1 MPSPPSMPPDSGPQG
16 KGAGVP
22 DAPGS
27 VLRAVLTGV
36 SIDICGSKLLG
47 TLIFALYIQHVAT
60 PGMTD
65 EQLLSMLRSAPPS
78 FALVLVEIVLE
89 SLLSVVAGFA
99 CARIVQREEWRV
111 GAMMAF
117 AAMLVGLLLDDGG
130 APDDLMLLYVAC
142 DFACVMLGVKFG
154 AERNRR
160 IEAMARG
167 QADAPT
173 S

>member
-1 MPSPPSMPPDSGPQG
+1 MPPDSGPRG

-47 TLIFALYIQHVAT
+47 CLIFALYIQHVAT
-60 PGMTD
+60 PGMTN
-65 EQLLSMLRSAPPS
+65 EQLVDMLSSAPPS
-78 FALVLVEIVLE
+78 FALVFVESVLGALV
-89 SLLSVVAGFA
+89 SVAAGFA

-117 AAMLVGLLLDDGG
+117 AAMLFGLLLDDGG
-130 APDDLMLLYVAC
+130 APDDLLLLYVAC

>member
-1 MPSPPSMPPDSGPQG
+1 MPPDSGTQG
-16 KGAGVP
+16 KGPGMP

-47 TLIFALYIQHVAT
+47 YLIFALYIQHVAT

-65 EQLLSMLRSAPPS
+65 EQLVDMLRSAPPS
-78 FALVLVEIVLE
+78 FALVLVESVLGA
-89 SLLSVVAGFA
+89 LVSVAAGFA
-99 CARIVQREEWRV
+99 CARIVQRDEWRV
-111 GAMMAF
+111 GAIMAF
-117 AAMLVGLLLDDGG
+117 ASVLAGLLLDDGSG
-130 APDDLMLLYVAC
+130 PDDLMLLYVAC

>member
-1 MPSPPSMPPDSGPQG
+1 MPNPPSMPPESGPERQ
-16 KGAGVP
+16 GAGVP

-47 TLIFALYIQHVAT
+47 YLIFALYIQHVAT

-65 EQLLSMLRSAPPS
+65 EQLGDLLRNTPPS
-78 FALVLVEIVLE
+78 FALVLVESVLGA
-89 SLLSVVAGFA
+89 LVSVAAGFA
-99 CARIVQREEWRV
+99 CARVVQRDEWRV
-111 GAMMAF
+111 GALMAF
-117 AAMLVGLLLDDGG
+117 ASVLVGLLLDDGG

-142 DFACVMLGVKFG
+142 DFACVMLGVKVG
-154 AERNRR
+154 TERNRR
-160 IEAMARG
+160 IEAMARA

>member
-1 MPSPPSMPPDSGPQG
+1 MPPDSGLQG
-16 KGAGVP
+16 KGPGMP

-47 TLIFALYIQHVAT
+47 YLIVALYIQHVAT

-65 EQLLSMLRSAPPS
+65 EQLVDMLRSTPPS
-78 FALVLVEIVLE
+78 FTLVLVE
-89 SLLSVVAGFA
+89 SLLGALVSVAAGFA
-99 CARIVQREEWRV
+99 CARIVQRDEWRV
-111 GAMMAF
+111 GAIMAF
-117 AAMLVGLLLDDGG
+117 ASVLVGLLLDEGS

-160 IEAMARG
+160 IEALARG

>member
-1 MPSPPSMPPDSGPQG
+1 MPPDSGPQG
-16 KGAGVP
+16 TGKGPGMP

-36 SIDICGSKLLG
+36 SIDICASKLLG
-47 TLIFALYIQHVAT
+47 YLIVALYIQHVTT

-65 EQLLSMLRSAPPS
+65 EQLVDMLRSAPPS
-78 FALVLVEIVLE
+78 FALVLVESVLGA
-89 SLLSVVAGFA
+89 LVSVAAGFA
-99 CARIVQREEWRV
+99 CARIVQRDEWRV

-117 AAMLVGLLLDDGG
+117 ASVLVGLLLDDGS

>member
-1 MPSPPSMPPDSGPQG
+1 MPPDSGPQG

-36 SIDICGSKLLG
+36 SIDVCGAKLLG
-47 TLIFALYIQHVAT
+47 YLIFALYIQHVAT

-65 EQLLSMLRSAPPS
+65 EQLIDLLRSTPPS
-78 FALVLVEIVLE
+78 FTLVLAEIVLD
-89 SLLSVVAGFA
+89 SLLSVTAGFA
-99 CARIVQREEWRV
+99 CARIVQRDEWRV
-111 GAMMAF
+111 GAMMGF
-117 AAMLVGLLLDDGG
+117 AALLAGLLLDDGS
-130 APDDLMLLYVAC
+130 APDDLMLLFVAC

-160 IEAMARG
+160 IEALARG